1 MAEVARLMI
10 PEGEG
15 KVARVLEQFP
25 FKIGR
30 LPENQL
36 VIQEGDVSRE
46 HAEITQDGTAY
57 VLLDKGSKFG
67 TYVNE
72 KKLEGPHRLAHGDH
86 VHFGSPHRPP
96 VEFQLVTDEITSRF
110 TVGAPPALP
119 EDAKTR
125 GVVSGRSMNLLG
137 QALKAMAEGR
147 VLEEVL
153 AIVVDQAVALSSADR
168 GFVMLSP
175 EGAGSNGLVIR
186 MARDRRRR
194 TIDPETVRRSH
205 TVPSRVFE
213 SGRLVF
219 ENEVPDGRNTMVDG
233 IRSVLCAPLPKVRG
247 SGNQPLGVLY
257 VDSGGLGKL
266 EDADLHAAFDQLAA
280 EAAVA
285 IENARLYREVEEK
298 NRMENELK
306 IAAEIQRALL
316 PPARF
321 AAGPFEIAAMTEP
334 CRAIGGDFYEHTE
347 LTGGRLGFALGDV
360 SGKGPPAAL
369 MAAVIQG
376 ILNSHAEDEPGPSD
390 TLERLNHTLVRRSIQ
405 SRFAT
410 VAFAIA
416 EPDGRLRVSNAGHNP
431 TYVLRRN
438 GVLETLDKG
447 GLMVGIFP
455 DATYEEEE
463 IQLDAGDLVILY
475 SDGVTEALNAHGE
488 QYEEERLK
496 ACLDGVHDAPAA
508 EVLDRLVDSVHKF
521 AGAYPQA
528 DDITALVFRYRGP
541 TA

>member
-1 MAEVARLMI
+1 MI

-30 LPENQL
+30 LPENHL
-36 VIQEGDVSRE
+36 VSTEGDVSRE
-46 HAEITQDGTAY
+46 HAEIAQEGNAY
-57 VLLDKGSKFG
+57 VLRDKGSKFG

-86 VHFGSPHRPP
+86 VHFGSPNRPP

-110 TVGAPPALP
+110 TIGTMQALP
-119 EDAKTR
+119 EDARTR
-125 GVVSGRSMNLLG
+125 GQVSGRSMNLLG

-147 VLEEVL
+147 VIEEVL
-153 AIVVDQAVALSSADR
+153 AIVVDQAVALSSAER
-168 GFVMLSP
+168 GFVMIAP
-175 EGAGSNGLVIR
+175 EGAGSQGLVIR

-194 TIDPETVRRSH
+194 TIEAESVRRSQS
-205 TVPSRVFE
+205 VPSRVFE
-213 SGRLVF
+213 SGHLVF

-266 EDADLHAAFDQLAA
+266 EDPELHAAFDQLAA

-285 IENARLYREVEEK
+285 IENARLYEEAEK
-298 NRMENELK
+298 KAQMDHDLK

-347 LTGGRLGFALGDV
+347 LSGGRLGFALGDV

-390 TLERLNHTLVRRSIQ
+390 TLDRLNHTLVRRSIQ

-431 TYVLRRN
+431 TYILRKN

-463 IQLDAGDLVILY
+463 TRLEPGDLVILY
-475 SDGVTEALNAHGE
+475 SDGVTEAERSKDE

-496 ACLDGVHDAPAA
+496 ACLAGVHGEPAA
-508 EVLDRLVDSVHKF
+508 DVLDRMVKSVHDF
-521 AGAYPQA
+521 AGSYPQA
-528 DDITALVFRYRGP
+528 DDITALVFRYLGP
-541 TA
+541 VA